1 MPRCSNLVIGRLLG
15 VGAARPSAVVRPAH
29 VRHRHRLRL
38 LQRLAVHPLAD
49 PLCVHARLHGVCVVS
64 DRVRVGGAVDGVN
77 GVGGVERVKS
87 GHLIRSNFLRNLGF
101 YY

>member
-38 LQRLAVHPLAD
+38 LQRLAVHTVAYTVCFD
-49 PLCVHARLHGVCVVS
+49 SRLHGICVVPDS
-64 DRVRVGGAVDGVN
+64 VWVGGAGDSLHRG
-77 GVGGVERVKS
+77 GGVEGIDS
-87 GHLIRSNFLRNLGF
+87 LAIRRFG
-101 YY
+101 